1 MAPTNL
7 SGTSEHDMCAVAVE
21 KSDEMAPGD
30 NEECRD
36 REGASSNFQLSLDH

>member
-7 SGTSEHDMCAVAVE
+7 SGVLLHDMCAVAVE

-30 NEECRD
+30 NDECV
-36 REGASSNFQLSLDH
+36 EIEKNIF